1 MHKSFLKSF
10 VLAVVTALAV
20 MLTPSALAQVV
31 TSGLAGTVRSNDGSP
46 ISGAT
51 VTAVFTPTNA
61 TFTSTTSATG
71 RYQFGGLPVGGPYTI
86 TTSAAGYA
94 SEPTTGITTELGNT
108 IDVNLSMKSVATNFS
123 SLSTSDFME
132 RFTSIVLPSSVVMPE
147 MNS

>member
-61 TFTSTTSATG
+61 TFTSTTSATD
-71 RYQFGGLPVGGPYTI
+71 RYQFGSLPVRGPYPT
-86 TTSAAGYA
+86 TTSAAAPA
-94 SEPTTGITTELGNT
+94 SHPPTGPPQQRSNH
-108 IDVNLSMKSVATNFS
+108 
-123 SLSTSDFME
+123 
-132 RFTSIVLPSSVVMPE
+132 
-147 MNS
+147 